1 MQWYLFSRIWVGA
14 VLSAEK
20 AVRVVGAAAG
30 SFDGQAAE
38 AKRRAEEEARKKR
51 GGGGGDGGSRFGG
64 RR

>member
-20 AVRVVGAAAG
+20 AMRVVNAAAS
-30 SFDGQAAE
+30 SFEQKVAQE
-38 AKRRAEEEARKKR
+38 RQRAEEEARKKR
-51 GGGGGDGGSRFGG
+51 GDGDGGSRFKG